1 MCPSI
6 ARPLLQPKPL
16 DRVLKPPPHSD
27 PLANLPL
34 KLIPPVCV
42 PALQSASNAFDP
54 QRWTNSATSGI
65 DQPPRFHSNAPPTA
79 TTSRSPHHGPYRN
92 APSTDLHK
100 HASHRASSFQLR
112 RPHSKHPTASRH
124 ALRDYRARCD
134 ACLCKS
140 V

>member
-16 DRVLKPPPHSD
+16 DQFLKSPPHSD

-34 KLIPPVCV
+34 KLVPRVCV
-42 PALQSASNAFDP
+42 PALQSAANASDP
-54 QRWTNSATSGI
+54 RRRTNSTTSHN
-65 DQPPRFHSNAPPTA
+65 DQPPRFHSNAPRTA

-92 APSTDLHK
+92 GPSTDLHK

-112 RPHSKHPTASRH
+112 RPHSKHPTALHH
-124 ALRDYRARCD
+124 ALRDHWA
-134 ACLCKS
+134 A
-140 V
+140 